1 MGMGMGTGTG
11 ATAAVPD
18 HPIARQLATAGLD
31 VRPLPA
37 DAPLPLAGTV
47 SGGGSCWLSGQ
58 PLGFQVEGERLL
70 VHAYG
75 SVGAARTDAARVAC
89 PGDRIDQCILEW
101 NTEVHY
107 FRVGDQVL
115 VHLGSPAVGRKLT
128 AVLGAPFAGPGS
140 ACMAEANA
148 LAAEALRRVDAGE
161 VGTIRGR
168 ITRGGRALSLAFV
181 RALGAG
187 SGDLVRSSP
196 RGHFEL
202 RGLPRGSYQLSVALA
217 SDEAHPL
224 WTQQVEVVTGQ
235 VTEVD
240 PVVAP

>member
-1 MGMGMGTGTG
+1 M
-11 ATAAVPD
+11 PD
-18 HPIARQLATAGLD
+18 HPIARQLAAAGLD

-37 DAPLPLAGTV
+37 DAPLPLSGSV
-47 SGGGSCWLSGQ
+47 SGGGSCWLKGQ
-58 PLGFQVEGERLL
+58 SLGFEVAGERVL
-70 VHAYG
+70 VHEYG
-75 SVGAARTDAARVAC
+75 SVAAAETDAARVAC
-89 PGDRIDQCILEW
+89 TGDRVDRCTLEW

-107 FRVGDQVL
+107 FRVGDRVL
-115 VHLGSPAVGRKLT
+115 VHMGSPAVGRKLM

-168 ITRGGRALSLAFV
+168 ITRGGRGLPLAVV

-187 SGDLVRSSP
+187 SGDLVRSSA

-202 RGLPRGSYQLSVALA
+202 RGLPRGSYQLRVTLA
-217 SDEAHPL
+217 SDDEEHPR
-224 WTQQVEVVTGQ
+224 WTQQVEVATGQ

>member
-1 MGMGMGTGTG
+1 M
-11 ATAAVPD
+11 
-18 HPIARQLATAGLD
+18 
-31 VRPLPA
+31 PA
-37 DAPLPLAGTV
+37 DTPLPLSGSV

-58 PLGFQVEGERLL
+58 AVGFQVEGERLL
-70 VHAYG
+70 VHAYA
-75 SVGAARTDAARVAC
+75 SVAAAQSDAARVAC
-89 PGDRIDQCILEW
+89 SGDRVDQCTLEW

-115 VHLGSPAVGRKLT
+115 VHMGSPAVGRELS

-140 ACMAEANA
+140 ACMAEASA
-148 LAAEALRRVDAGE
+148 LAAEAARRVDAGE

-168 ITRGGRALSLAFV
+168 ITRGGRALSLAVV
-181 RALGAG
+181 RAVGAG
-187 SGDLVRSSP
+187 SGDLVRSSA

-202 RGLPRGSYQLSVALA
+202 RGLPRGSYELRVALA